1 MDSLFYELAQSKA
14 ASPAFR
20 SLMQM
25 LHARCREYEQL
36 KAENLQRLMEARA
49 RREGISVEQ
58 IEREV
63 VAGTAEVALAPESL
77 QKLQGFLR
85 DCVEQARSDKA
96 LLEMAFVLEK
106 PDRVVLMSRLRE
118 YEQVPENRAVFQ
130 TELDFLL
137 ENKRLLEEFGRANG
151 WLIPPQA

>member
-14 ASPAFR
+14 ASHAFR
-20 SLMQM
+20 SLMQI
-25 LHARCREYEQL
+25 LHARCREYERL
-36 KAENLQRLMEARA
+36 KAENLRRLMEARA
-49 RREGISVEQ
+49 QREGVSVGQ

-63 VAGTAEVALAPESL
+63 AAGTAEVALAPESL
-77 QKLQGFLR
+77 HQLQGFLR

-106 PDRVVLMSRLRE
+106 PDRDVLISRLRE

-130 TELDFLL
+130 MELDFLL
-137 ENKRLLEEFGRANG
+137 ENKRLL
-151 WLIPPQA
+151 